1 MSFRRTAGHSPLL
14 AHDHNPATLA
24 SRRRRQGRGTGRS
37 DADSSIPQVLRYSA
51 LAFGVFYGFSHQR
64 SINAAN
70 RVASEKRDYEHKQQ
84 LIQKAKEEFAKKKNP
99 APLGST
105 SGGREYRPE
114 ETHQSVVLG
123 RCPDGASTLG
133 KRERK
138 LTWGNSQPRSNEL
151 ELRPGG
157 ILQRLG
163 QAEPLELVNMAIRSA
178 TLATE

>member
-1 MSFRRTAGHSPLL
+1 MSFRRTARHSPLL
-14 AHDHNPATLA
+14 AHDHNPATLG
-24 SRRRRQGRGTGRS
+24 SRRPCQRCGTGRS

-105 SGGREYRPE
+105 SGGREYRPAG
-114 ETHQSVVLG
+114 TPQSVVLEL
-123 RCPDGASTLG
+123 CPDSASALG
-133 KRERK
+133 KREHR
-138 LTWGNSQPRSNEL
+138 LT
-151 ELRPGG
+151 
-157 ILQRLG
+157 
-163 QAEPLELVNMAIRSA
+163 
-178 TLATE
+178 